1 MYITGDCRFIG
12 VPRPPRARDH
22 VEIFGYQSVR
32 ECVSFM
38 RDGIQSPPPDESAG
52 RLDSW
57 KEIAAYLRRQ
67 VRTVNLWE
75 SVEGLPVHRHLH
87 SKRGTVYAYKSE
99 LDEWRRER
107 ASMQAAGLVTSRTNS
122 ARLSNRPQTMIAV
135 LPFKNLSGDASQ
147 EYFSDGLTEEMI
159 SQLGRVKPGQ
169 LNVIART
176 SSMHYKGS
184 DLEITVIGAQLRAEY
199 VLEGCV
205 RRCGDRVRITARL
218 IRVADQSNLLS
229 QSYDRELA
237 DILVLQDEVATQIA
251 KSVMVELIS
260 TQPGVR
266 PSLSAPTSSEA
277 YEAYLKGRL
286 YSNQRTEESL
296 LKSVHYFS
304 QAINKD
310 PKLALAHCGLA
321 DVYHNLGYYSAFPPD
336 EAMPL
341 ARTAALRAL
350 EIECELGEAHACLGE
365 IRFFYDWDL
374 DGARKEYELALALN
388 PSYPAAH
395 YYYASYLAVIG
406 QQELALKEFELAQA
420 YDPHSVIIS
429 VWKGISLWLAGRYEE
444 AIRVCLKTLESDSQS
459 FLAHWALGLA
469 YEEVGNWGAAISQFK
484 TAVALSGGN
493 PGMLS
498 ALAYAQATSGQ
509 RDQALKTLHQLH
521 LLSARR
527 YVAAD
532 HIGMVHIGLG
542 NDDEALTFL
551 EKAFREHSSWL
562 VTLTIE
568 PRTARLR
575 SNPKF
580 QSLIS
585 SLRLRSNN

>member
-1 MYITGDCRFIG
+1 M
-12 VPRPPRARDH
+12 
-22 VEIFGYQSVR
+22 Q
-32 ECVSFM
+32 
-38 RDGIQSPPPDESAG
+38 DGIQPPHQDESAG

-57 KEIAAYLRRQ
+57 KEIATYLRRQ

-75 SVEGLPVHRHLH
+75 RAEGLPVHRHLH
-87 SKRGTVYAYKSE
+87 LKRGTVYAYKSE

-107 ASMQAAGLVTSRTNS
+107 ASSRAAGLVTSKTNLDQ
-122 ARLSNRPQTMIAV
+122 LSKRYKTMIAV

-169 LNVIART
+169 LSVIART

-184 DLEITVIGAQLRAEY
+184 DLEIAVIGTQLGAEY
-199 VLEGCV
+199 VLEGSV
-205 RRCGDRVRITARL
+205 RRCGDRIRITARL

-237 DILVLQDEVATQIA
+237 DILVLQAEVATQIA
-251 KSVMVELIS
+251 KSVMVELS
-260 TQPGVR
+260 SAQSGVH
-266 PSLSAPTSSEA
+266 PSPSAATSSEA
-277 YEAYLKGRL
+277 YEAYLRGRL
-286 YSNQRTEESL
+286 YSNQRTDESL
-296 LKSVHYFS
+296 LKAAHYFS
-304 QAINKD
+304 QAITKD
-310 PKLALAHCGLA
+310 AQLAVAHCGLA
-321 DVYHNLGYYSAFPPD
+321 DVYHNLGYYSALPPG

-341 ARTAALRAL
+341 ARTAAMRAL
-350 EIECELGEAHACLGE
+350 EIEYALGEAHACLGE
-365 IRFFYDWDL
+365 IKFFYDWDL
-374 DGARKEYELALALN
+374 EAARKEYELALALN

-395 YYYASYLAVIG
+395 HYYASYLALIG
-406 QQELALKEFELAQA
+406 QHELALKEFEFAQT

-429 VWKGISLWLAGRYEE
+429 VWKGVSLWLAGQYKE
-444 AIRVCLKTLESDSQS
+444 AVKVCLKTLESDPQS

-484 TAVALSGGN
+484 MAATLSGGN

-498 ALAYAQATSGQ
+498 ALSYAQAKSGQ

-532 HIGMVHIGLG
+532 HIAMAHIGLG
-542 NDDEALTFL
+542 NDDEALTLL
-551 EKAFREHSSWL
+551 EKAFRERSSWL
-562 VTLTIE
+562 VTLAIE
-568 PRTARLR
+568 PRTARVR

-580 QSLIS
+580 QSLFS
-585 SLRLRSNN
+585 NLKLRSNN

>member
-1 MYITGDCRFIG
+1 
-12 VPRPPRARDH
+12 
-22 VEIFGYQSVR
+22 
-32 ECVSFM
+32 M
-38 RDGIQSPPPDESAG
+38 RDGTHSPPLDESAG

-57 KEIAAYLRRQ
+57 KEIATYLRRQ

-75 SVEGLPVHRHLH
+75 TAEGLPVHRLLHL
-87 SKRGTVYAYKSE
+87 KRGTVYAYKSE
-99 LDEWRRER
+99 LDEWRRKR
-107 ASMQAAGLVTSRTNS
+107 ASLRAAGLVTFRTNLDQ
-122 ARLSNRPQTMIAV
+122 LSKKPQTMVAV

-169 LNVIART
+169 LSVIART

-184 DLEITVIGAQLRAEY
+184 DLDITVIGAQLGAEY
-199 VLEGCV
+199 VLEGSV

-218 IRVADQSNLLS
+218 IRVVDQSNLLS

-251 KSVMVELIS
+251 NSVMVELTS
-260 TQPGVR
+260 TQSGVH
-266 PSLSAPTSSEA
+266 PSPSAATSSEA

-296 LKSVHYFS
+296 LRAAHYFS

-310 PKLALAHCGLA
+310 PRLAVAHSGLA
-321 DVYHNLGYYSAFPPD
+321 DVYHNLGYYSALPPG

-365 IRFFYDWDL
+365 IKFFYDWDL
-374 DGARKEYELALALN
+374 DASRKEYELALALN

-395 YYYASYLAVIG
+395 HYYAFYLAVIG
-406 QQELALKEFELAQA
+406 QHELALKEFELAQT

-429 VWKGISLWLAGRYEE
+429 VWKAVSLWLAGRYKE
-444 AIRVCLKTLESDSQS
+444 AVNVCLKALESDPQS

-484 TAVALSGGN
+484 RAAALSSGS

-498 ALAYAQATSGQ
+498 ALAYAQANSGQ

-521 LLSARR
+521 SLSARR

-532 HIGMVHIGLG
+532 HIAMVYIGLG

-551 EKAFREHSSWL
+551 EKAFQERSSWL
-562 VTLTIE
+562 VTLAIE

-575 SNPKF
+575 SNPRY

-585 SLRLRSNN
+585 NFAGSVPTSAQRPL